1 MQDVTMMGMEVF
13 HCMACHLPL
22 RPPIYQ
28 CSVGHFI
35 CCSCHDKLPAE
46 ERKCSSC
53 STPTPIS
60 QRCYGMERVVDGI
73 LLPCKHGCKNKI
85 AYHHKAEH
93 ERNQCRNRPYLC
105 PISGCSF
112 SGTSAQLLGH
122 FTAGHKWKTER
133 FVYSVPFDLQVQP
146 GYRLLRGEDGRVF
159 LLNMAP
165 PESLGHAVSLVS
177 VKPNA
182 HKIQCSVGF
191 SRFSGHYQV
200 TWLELGS
207 LSKSDGLPAECFF
220 VVPKVSNGDVV
231 LTITIDDGKLYEG
244 DDDVD
249 NCSKWEVMYGLQVS
263 MHI

>member
-1 MQDVTMMGMEVF
+1 MEDVTMMGMEVF
-13 HCMACHLPL
+13 NCLACYLPL

-46 ERKCSSC
+46 ERKCSTC
-53 STPTPIS
+53 SAAIS
-60 QRCYGMERVVDGI
+60 QRCYGMERVVDSI
-73 LLPCKHGCKNKI
+73 LLPCKHGCKKKI

-93 ERNQCRNRPYLC
+93 ERNQCRNRPYVC
-105 PISGCSF
+105 PVSGCRF
-112 SGTSAQLLGH
+112 SGTNAQLLDH
-122 FTAGHKWKTER
+122 FTARHKWKTKR
-133 FVYSVPFDLQVQP
+133 FVYSVAFDLQVQP
-146 GYRLLRGEDGRVF
+146 GYHLLRGGDGRVF

-177 VKPNA
+177 VKPIGRG
-182 HKIQCSVGF
+182 HVIRCSVGF

-207 LSKSDGLPAECFF
+207 LSRSDGLLAEYFF

-231 LTITIDDGKLYEG
+231 LTITIDDGKLYEEDH
-244 DDDVD
+244 DDDNYKD
-249 NCSKWEVMYGLQVS
+249 WEDEEVTYD
-263 MHI
+263 